1 MIEHSFE
8 NVKHRHLE
16 TPKKNKIFQKSSCF
30 ILFCIYFAF
39 TVMINGGWPAIRP
52 IP

>member
-8 NVKHRHLE
+8 NVKHWYFE
-16 TPKKNKIFQKSSCF
+16 TPKKTKSFQKTACF

-39 TVMINGGWPAIRP
+39 LVMNP
-52 IP
+52 